1 MLTAMLVTVLRA
13 VLRAALRTALRAE
26 LRTALRAMLRAMLM
40 AEQFL
45 LLCSGPY
52 NGPCKQL
59 RGNTNAT
66 ESSGFEFGL

>member
-1 MLTAMLVTVLRA
+1 MLTAMLTAMLVTVLRA
-13 VLRAALRTALRAE
+13 VLRAALRTA
-26 LRTALRAMLRAMLM
+26 LRAMLM

-66 ESSGFEFGL
+66 ESSGFESGL

>member
-13 VLRAALRTALRAE
+13 VLRAVLRTALRE
-26 LRTALRAMLRAMLM
+26 MLKAMLM